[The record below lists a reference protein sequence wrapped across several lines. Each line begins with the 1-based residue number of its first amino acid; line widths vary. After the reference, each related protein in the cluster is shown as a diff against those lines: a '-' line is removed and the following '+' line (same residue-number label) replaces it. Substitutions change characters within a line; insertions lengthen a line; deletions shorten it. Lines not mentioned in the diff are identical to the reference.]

1 MSRLQQY
8 LFFGGLLALFRWT
21 PLGRL
26 LQSDSFINVVSGV
39 IVVLLAVAVFVVF
52 PQIKKKQQR
61 RNSFRDDEKD

>member
-8 LFFGGLLALFRWT
+8 LFFGGLLVLFRWT
-21 PLGRL
+21 SLGRL
-26 LQSDSFINVVSGV
+26 LQSDSFINIVSGV